1 MTHSAR
7 SAERLPYEPTAP
19 DLAAAS
25 TRFRATVAY
34 DGTDF
39 NGWQTQPFGNTVQD
53 LLEKRLTNIL
63 GAQVHIAGSGRTD
76 AGVHALAQVFHFDLP
91 EAGGNGRVVAAGASP
106 EAAAATLERCLVG
119 LPENTHP
126 LPAAIRVLSVRPAPA
141 NFHSRGWNLGKR
153 YVYTVQEGLGCPLS
167 ARYRWALGRGKVLD
181 LARMREAAA
190 LLLGAHRPP
199 TRTTRHA
206 PPTSHSHH
214 RPRTPPSHWHHPPLT
229 STSHAP

>member
-19 DLAAAS
+19 DLASAS

-141 NFHSRGWNLGKR
+141 DFHSRGWNLGKR

-181 LARMREAAA
+181 LARMREAPRGVLVLGAA
-190 LLLGAHRPP
+190 L
-199 TRTTRHA
+199 
-206 PPTSHSHH
+206 
-214 RPRTPPSHWHHPPLT
+214 
-229 STSHAP
+229 